1 MRSVRS
7 MLRALL
13 LGLFVVLFW
22 FLLPNLLY
30 LGGVLLFPD
39 RAEGLLSFLSF
50 FGTAL
55 SALLLMGIFALFGKR
70 FRETVCWCPKRAPVG
85 VHLSAVLFGVCANTA
100 VSTLLALLPLPESLL
115 NDYAQQSQSVY
126 DPTHGVLSLLSAVIL
141 APLFEEIL
149 FRGYLFRFLRSG
161 FPFWAAAAVTALLFG
176 LAHGQILW
184 ICYAGVM
191 GLLFCFLTERKGTLT
206 VAVAAHFG
214 FNLTAVPELLFPDRQ
229 TPVALLAAVG
239 VLCLML
245 AVLLWIGVLRKRG

>member
-1 MRSVRS
+1 M
-7 MLRALL
+7 
-13 LGLFVVLFW
+13 
-22 FLLPNLLY
+22 
-30 LGGVLLFPD
+30 
-39 RAEGLLSFLSF
+39 
-50 FGTAL
+50 
-55 SALLLMGIFALFGKR
+55 
-70 FRETVCWCPKRAPVG
+70 
-85 VHLSAVLFGVCANTA
+85 SAVLFGVCANTA

-115 NDYAQQSQSVY
+115 NDYVQQSQSVY

-161 FPFWAAAAVTALLFG
+161 FPFWAAASVTALLFG

-239 VLCLML
+239 ALCLML